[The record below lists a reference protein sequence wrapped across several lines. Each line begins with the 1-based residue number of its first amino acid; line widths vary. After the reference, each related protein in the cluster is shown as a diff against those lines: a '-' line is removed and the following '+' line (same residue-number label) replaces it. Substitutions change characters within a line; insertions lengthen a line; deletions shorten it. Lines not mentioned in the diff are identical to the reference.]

1 MQQRARGIA
10 PGALFVAPVI
20 IKKGIDM
27 PPRIWRI
34 CLSLLLLAI
43 MLSNLPARVTASTPF
58 PDVPT
63 ATSYAEAVRELSARG
78 IMRGFPDGTFRP
90 DDTLVRSQIAVSL
103 MRAMGWAGAPGRAAF
118 ADRGE
123 TDPESWAAVEVLAG
137 KGVVRGYGGGV
148 FGPALPL
155 LREQAL
161 AIIVRAMVAGGAW
174 GLEPADDRYPDVAAD
189 HQGEVATY
197 VRYAGAVPGTT
208 GGVASVA
215 SIDATGVATRG
226 WYATALWQAVRAR
239 EGQGKQAS
247 PTPTSVHPPTA
258 TPTSAPTIPPVPTTA
273 PLGGYRRGV
282 NLAGAEFGES
292 KLPGTYGVDYTY
304 PTAAELDYYQSK
316 GLTLIRLPFRW
327 ERLQR
332 GLYGPLDG
340 AELGYL
346 DQIVAA
352 AHARGMQVIL
362 DPHNYA
368 RYQGQLIGSAAVPNA
383 AFADF
388 WRKLAGHYRDESA
401 IWAYGLMN
409 EPHDTGGLWP
419 MAAQAGV
426 DGIRAADAGHLI
438 LVPGDQWSGA
448 WSWQQANA
456 NLWISDPAN
465 NVMYEAH
472 QYFDADSSG
481 TYALSYDTQGAY
493 PTLGVDRVKPF
504 VAWLQARGARGFIGE
519 YGVPDND
526 TRWLTVLDTFL
537 SYLDATGIGGTYWAG
552 GPWWGSYPLA
562 VDPRDGQDRPQL
574 PILVRH
580 LSR

>member
-1 MQQRARGIA
+1 M
-10 PGALFVAPVI
+10 
-20 IKKGIDM
+20 KKGIDM

-63 ATSYAEAVRELSARG
+63 GTSYAEAVRELSARG

-123 TDPESWAAVEVLAG
+123 TDPESWAAVEVLAE

-161 AIIVRAMVAGGAW
+161 AIVVRAMVAGGAW
-174 GLEPADDRYPDVAAD
+174 VLEPADDRYPDVAAD

-226 WYATALWQAVRAR
+226 WYATALWQAMRAR

-247 PTPTSVHPPTA
+247 PTPTSAPPPTA
-258 TPTSAPTIPPVPTTA
+258 TPTSAPTIPPVPTTT
-273 PLGGYRRGV
+273 PIGGYRRGV

-304 PTAAELDYYQSK
+304 PTAAELDYYRGK

-340 AELGYL
+340 AELGRL
-346 DQIVAA
+346 DQVVAA
-352 AHARGMQVIL
+352 ARARGMQVLL
-362 DPHNYA
+362 DPHGYA
-368 RYQGQLIGSAAVPNA
+368 RYQGQLIGSPAVPNA

-388 WRKLAGHYRDESA
+388 WQKVAGHYRDEPA

-419 MAAQAGV
+419 AAAQAGV
-426 DGIRAADAGHLI
+426 DGIRAADAGRLI

-481 TYALSYDTQGAY
+481 TYGLGYDAQGAY

-504 VAWLQARGARGFIGE
+504 IAWLQTRGARGFIGE

-526 TRWLTVLDTFL
+526 ARWLTVLDTFL
-537 SYLDATGIGGTYWAG
+537 SYLDANGMGGTYWAG
-552 GPWWGSYPLA
+552 GSWWGNYPLA
-562 VDPRDGQDRPQL
+562 VEPRNGQDRPQL